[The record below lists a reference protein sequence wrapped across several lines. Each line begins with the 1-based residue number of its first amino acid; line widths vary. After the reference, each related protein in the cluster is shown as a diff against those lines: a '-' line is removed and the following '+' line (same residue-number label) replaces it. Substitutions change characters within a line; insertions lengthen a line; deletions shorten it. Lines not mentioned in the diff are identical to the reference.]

1 MTKKL
6 NFPTLLFLF
15 LHILSP
21 VIAPAKTANKYGF
34 TVYPS
39 EWWHFDF
46 QGWENYDLMDISFEE
61 LMNNKN

>member
-39 EWWHFDF
+39 EWWHYDF
-46 QGWENYDLMDISFEE
+46 HGGKTMILWIFPLRSC
-61 LMNNKN
+61 